1 MPLLLLTEQK
11 HDIISKSPN
20 VRFDHGMFICFSFLW
35 IVNCKVFFVTR
46 TFCNCSSKEAD
57 DVDEVSVN
65 LIFSFVLFTN
75 PLRRKGGAQPL
86 ILSGLS
92 DLFNVFCDQVE
103 GPIPT
108 DHETKRVTNS
118 EWTQDSSRREVDKA
132 LAPSFTMQYTDCL
145 PSAQTQS
152 QPKVYF

>member
-1 MPLLLLTEQK
+1 
-11 HDIISKSPN
+11 
-20 VRFDHGMFICFSFLW
+20 MFYVCFFFGLFSFS
-35 IVNCKVFFVTR
+35 FVTR
-46 TFCNCSSKEAD
+46 TFCNCSSKEAA
-57 DVDEVSVN
+57 DVDDVSVN

-86 ILSGLS
+86 MLSGLS

-108 DHETKRVTNS
+108 DHETTRVTNS

-132 LAPSFTMQYTDCL
+132 PAPSFTMQYMAASPPHKHKANPSLFLDQIGCL
-145 PSAQTQS
+145 
-152 QPKVYF
+152 F